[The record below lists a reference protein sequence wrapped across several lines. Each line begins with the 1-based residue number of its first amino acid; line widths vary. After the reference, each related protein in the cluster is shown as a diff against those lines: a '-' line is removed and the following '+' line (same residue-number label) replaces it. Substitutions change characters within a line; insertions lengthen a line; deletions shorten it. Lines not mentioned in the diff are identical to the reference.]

1 MKKLIPSFSLLTLFC
16 LLLSGCPA
24 ALPFLSP
31 ASGQNQVQQL
41 QTSTLVHLNGQNYR
55 IIKTNITGTD
65 WGFNLL
71 GLVTLVSP
79 NYVKAVKQLYKAG
92 GVTEGRA
99 IALANVAQQD
109 TSPYFILFSLPRIT
123 LRADVIEFIGPVPP
137 AGVPAPQTTSRA
149 PGVATPGAP
158 PPAPATMPPPITAPP
173 FTKP

>member
-1 MKKLIPSFSLLTLFC
+1 MKKLIPSFCLLTISC

-79 NYVKAVKQLYKAG
+79 NYVKAVKQLYKEG
-92 GVTEGRA
+92 GITEGRA

-123 LRADVIEFIGPVPP
+123 LRADVIEFTGPVPP
-137 AGVPAPQTTSRA
+137 TGVPTPQA
-149 PGVATPGAP
+149 QGVTTPGAP
-158 PPAPATMPPPITAPP
+158 SAAPAAMPPPITAPP